1 MRALRIALPFAD
13 RYRRNKRLK
22 EACPVTSFHLPLRA
36 VCLALMLVPAAA
48 PAAHADLAGPY
59 LAARIASAESDYS
72 AASQYYSRALLSDPS
87 NPLLQEATLISLLG
101 LGDIDRALPVAQA
114 MVPGKDGA
122 QTAALVLLAA
132 DAAAGNFDALLA
144 RLDGGAN
151 TGPLIG
157 GLGRA
162 WALAGQGQMSD
173 ATRAFDKLISE
184 RGIAVFGRYHKAL
197 ALAMVGDYEG
207 ADAIFAAPE
216 SEALHQTR
224 RGAQAHIQVLS
235 QLERNAD
242 ALDLMTRIFGVDA
255 DPEMAAMRDAL
266 EAGEVLPFTVV
277 TSAREGFAETFF
289 TVASALNGETPDTF
303 TLIHARLGQ
312 YLRPDHVD
320 AVMLVAAIL
329 EQQKQFDLATAAYT
343 TIPRDHPSYHAAEL
357 GRAEA
362 LMAADRP
369 DQAIEV
375 LEALSQASPDLA
387 SIWIA
392 LGDTYR
398 RQERYSDASAAYDKA
413 IEIFGEPKPEHWFVW
428 YARAISQER
437 SDRWTEA
444 EAGFRK
450 ALELS
455 PEQPQVL
462 NYLGYSYVE
471 KQENLDEA
479 LSMIERAVAARPED
493 GYIID
498 SLGWVLYRLGRYEE
512 AVVQMERAVELMA
525 IDALVNDHLGD
536 VYWAVGR
543 KREAEFQWKRAL
555 SFGPGDDLDMDR
567 VRRKLEVGLDKVLAD
582 EGAEPLKASMNASN

>member
-1 MRALRIALPFAD
+1 MTSLP
-13 RYRRNKRLK
+13 
-22 EACPVTSFHLPLRA
+22 LPLRA
-36 VCLALMLVPAAA
+36 LCLVLALVPAA
-48 PAAHADLAGPY
+48 PSVAHADLAGPY
-59 LAARIASAESDYS
+59 LAARVASAESDYA
-72 AASQYYSRALLSDPS
+72 AASEYYARALLSDPS
-87 NPLLQEATLISLLG
+87 DALLQESALISYLA
-101 LGDIDRALPVAQA
+101 LGDMDRAQSVAQA
-114 MVPGKDGA
+114 MDQGA
-122 QTAALVLLAA
+122 EGSQTAALTQLAV
-132 DAAAGNFDALLA
+132 DVVAGDYTALLS
-144 RLDGGAN
+144 RLDGGGN

-157 GLGRA
+157 GLARA

-173 ATRAFDKLISE
+173 ATEAFDKLAAE
-184 RGIAVFGRYHKAL
+184 RGIAVFGLYHKAL

-216 SEALHQTR
+216 AEGLHRTR
-224 RGAQAHIQVLS
+224 RGVQAHAQVLS

-242 ALDLMTRIFGVDA
+242 AIALMEQAFGSDL

-266 EAGEVLPFTVV
+266 QAGEAVPFSVV
-277 TSAREGFAETFF
+277 TSAREGFSETFF
-289 TVASALNGETPDTF
+289 TVASALSGETPDTF
-303 TLIHARLGQ
+303 TLIHARLAQ

-320 AVMLVAAIL
+320 AVMLVAAML
-329 EQQKQFDLATAAYT
+329 EQQRQYALATEAYA
-343 TIPRDHPSYHAAEL
+343 TIPRDHPSFHAAEL

-362 LMAADRP
+362 LMASGRSDA
-369 DQAIEV
+369 AIEV
-375 LEALSQASPDLA
+375 LEQLSRSHPDLA
-387 SIWIA
+387 GIWIS

-398 RQERYSDASAAYDKA
+398 REERYDDAAAAYDKA
-413 IEIFGEPKPEHWFVW
+413 VARFGDPQPEHWFVW
-428 YARAISQER
+428 YARAIAQER
-437 SDRWTEA
+437 SGDWDKA

-471 KQENLDEA
+471 KQENLEEA

-498 SLGWVLYRLGRYEE
+498 SLGWVLYRLGRYDE

-525 IDALVNDHLGD
+525 IDPLVNDHLGD

-555 SFGPGDDLDMDR
+555 SFGPGEDLDMDR
-567 VRRKLEVGLDKVLAD
+567 VRRKLEVGLDAVLAE
-582 EGAEPLKASMNASN
+582 EGAPPLKATVNAGN

>member
-1 MRALRIALPFAD
+1 M
-13 RYRRNKRLK
+13 
-22 EACPVTSFHLPLRA
+22 TSLHMPLRA
-36 VCLALMLVPAAA
+36 LCLALMLAPAAA
-48 PAAHADLAGPY
+48 PGVQADQAGPY
-59 LAARIASAESDYS
+59 LAARIASAESDYA

-87 NPLLQEATLISLLG
+87 NALLQESALISLLG
-101 LGDIDRALPVAQA
+101 LGDIERAIPVAQA
-114 MVPGKDGA
+114 MNAGKDGA
-122 QTAALVLLAA
+122 QTAALTLVAA
-132 DAAAGNFDALLA
+132 DAVAGDFDALLA
-144 RLDGGAN
+144 RLDAGAN

-173 ATRAFDKLISE
+173 ATRAFDDLISD
-184 RGIAVFGRYHKAL
+184 RGIAIFGRYHKAL

-207 ADAIFAAPE
+207 ADEIFQAPE

-224 RGAQAHIQVLS
+224 RGVQAHAQVLS

-242 ALDLMTRIFGVDA
+242 ALKLMADAFGADA
-255 DPEMAAMRDAL
+255 DPEMATMRDAL
-266 EAGEVLPFTVV
+266 EAEEVLPFTVV
-277 TSAREGFAETFF
+277 TSARDGFAETFF

-303 TLIHARLGQ
+303 TLIHARLAQ

-320 AVMLVAAIL
+320 TVMLTAALL
-329 EQQKQFDLATAAYT
+329 EQQKQYDLATAAYAS
-343 TIPRDHPSYHAAEL
+343 IPSDHPSFHAAEL

-362 LMAADRP
+362 LMAAGRSDA
-369 DQAIEV
+369 AIEV
-375 LEALSQASPDLA
+375 LEQLSRANPELA
-387 SIWIA
+387 SIWTA

-398 RQERYSDASAAYDKA
+398 REERYEDAASAYDKA
-413 IEIFGEPKPEHWFVW
+413 VKIFGEPKPEHWFVW
-428 YARAISQER
+428 YARAIAQER
-437 SDRWTEA
+437 SGRWDEA

-471 KQENLDEA
+471 KTENLDEA
-479 LSMIERAVAARPED
+479 LEMIERAVAARPED

-498 SLGWVLYRLGRYEE
+498 SLGWALYRLGRYDE
-512 AVVQMERAVELMA
+512 AVVQMEAAVELMA
-525 IDALVNDHLGD
+525 IDPLVNDHLGD

-555 SFGPGDDLDMDR
+555 SFGPGEDLDMDR
-567 VRRKLEVGLDKVLAD
+567 VRRKLAVGLDQVLAE
-582 EGAEPLKASMNASN
+582 EGAEPLKASVNASN